1 MIPTIY
7 VILILQQSNTFNMV
21 EVVSSRVDEDTRK
34 KMKRLRHVNWSEV
47 MRQAIIKKIEEETRR
62 EIDPLAVKEAV
73 RLMDQVRRPQEDYD
87 GVEEIRK
94 WRDKR
99 K

>member
-1 MIPTIY
+1 
-7 VILILQQSNTFNMV
+7 MV

>member
-1 MIPTIY
+1 MTPTIY

-62 EIDPLAVKEAV
+62 EIDPLEVKEAV
-73 RLMDQVRRPQEDYD
+73 RLMDQVRRPHEDYD

>member
-1 MIPTIY
+1 
-7 VILILQQSNTFNMV
+7 MV

-62 EIDPLAVKEAV
+62 EIDPLKVKEAV
-73 RLMDQVRRPQEDYD
+73 RLMDQVRRPHEAYD
-87 GVEEIRK
+87 GAEEIRK

>member
-1 MIPTIY
+1 MRKKN
-7 VILILQQSNTFNMV
+7 VILILRTSITFIMV
-21 EVVSSRVDEDTRK
+21 EVVSSRIDEDTRR

-47 MRQAIIKKIEEETRR
+47 MRQAILKKIEEETRR
-62 EIDPLAVKEAV
+62 EIDPVEVKEAV
-73 RLMDQVRRPQEDYD
+73 RLMDQVRRPHGDYD
-87 GVEEIRK
+87 GTEEIRK

>member
-1 MIPTIY
+1 MIPTTY